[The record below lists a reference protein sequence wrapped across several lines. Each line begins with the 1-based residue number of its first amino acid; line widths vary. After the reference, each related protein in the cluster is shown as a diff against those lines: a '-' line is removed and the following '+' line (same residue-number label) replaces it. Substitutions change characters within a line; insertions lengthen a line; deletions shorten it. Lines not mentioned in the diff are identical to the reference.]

1 MGKQIKLTKSA
12 YTLVDDDMFDYL
24 NQWKWCCNSNG
35 YAVRDIGGRKNK
47 KRILMHRLVNKTP
60 DGLSTDH
67 INRDK
72 LDNRKSNLRSV
83 NQSKNC
89 FNTGLSKNN
98 VSGHKGIQ
106 WYKNRW
112 VARIKINYKD
122 IYLGRFVNLENAILA
137 RKEAEDEYLAI

>member
-1 MGKQIKLTKSA
+1 MGKIKLTHGKIA
-12 YTLVDDDMFDYL
+12 IVDKDNFEWL
-24 NQWKWCCNSNG
+24 NQWKWFCDRRG
-35 YAVRDIGGRKNK
+35 YAVRDSGGRKNK
-47 KRILMHRLVNKTP
+47 KRILMHRLINKTT

-98 VSGHKGIQ
+98 TSGYKGVQ

-112 VARIKINYKD
+112 VARIKINYED